1 MSEDIQTKQV
11 AKAVKTVSVITLLP
25 LYSAAGRAPYPIGTK
40 LNVDP
45 DRASFWLSRRIAR
58 MANSGAEEVGRV
70 GPTPDNSVKSAPLP
84 DAPPMTP
91 LPQQLGS

>member
-1 MSEDIQTKQV
+1 MSEDTQPKQV
-11 AKAVKTVSVITLLP
+11 AKAAKTAAVITLLP
-25 LYSAAGRAPYPIGTK
+25 VYPAAGRAPYPIGTK

-45 DRASFWLSRRIAR
+45 DRASFWVSRGIAR
-58 MANSGAEEVGRV
+58 MANSSAEEVDRV
-70 GPTPDNSVKSAPLP
+70 GPTADNSVKSAPLP